1 MSVVIPE
8 HLAIKMRAEA
18 EAEIRALIADVVQ
31 QEVGVTNFVEYDDN
45 SVVVRAQNGAWIR
58 IEYKTTGIWE

>member
-1 MSVVIPE
+1 MSVDIAV
-8 HLAIKMRAEA
+8 KMRTEA

-31 QEVGVTNFVEYDDN
+31 QEVGVRNFMENDAN